1 MRLIIKRD
9 QHNVKGFFGGD
20 KGMTFQLGCRVEL
33 TPEEHELATKYRIKG
48 MTLAVAKQR
57 PDKEVSAY
65 DRINVNTLLDG
76 VSYTCRDVDH
86 LLETE
91 GDIKKACENFK
102 LYLTV
107 LATFGGEEV
116 IEFADPRIELQ
127 RERQGAEILSA
138 QQVFVPTATPTVAA
152 L

>member
-1 MRLIIKRD
+1 MKLIIKRD

-20 KGMTFQLGCRVEL
+20 KGMAFQLNCRVEL

-48 MTLAVAKQR
+48 MILAKAKQR

-65 DRINVNTLLDG
+65 DLITVNTLLNG

-91 GDIKKACENFK
+91 SDIKRACEHFK

-127 RERQGAEILSA
+127 RERGATEIINAPLQTEAS
-138 QQVFVPTATPTVAA
+138 VA
-152 L
+152 